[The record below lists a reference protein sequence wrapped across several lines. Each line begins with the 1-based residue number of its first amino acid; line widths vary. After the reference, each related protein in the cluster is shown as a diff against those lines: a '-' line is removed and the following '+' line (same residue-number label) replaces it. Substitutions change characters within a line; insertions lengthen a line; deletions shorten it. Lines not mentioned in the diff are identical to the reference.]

1 MLTAGTLGVTA
12 GVMVLVGCLVAA
24 APEPEATVEF
34 LSEPHDGLES
44 GADEGP
50 EAGARTG
57 VSEPDWLSLQSAAA
71 EPLLEDAGEEVGLR
85 GVGGGGLD
93 GLGGRT
99 GLSPVEDTDGDP
111 VLFTDLRPLGE
122 DLCSMLST
130 AGELSRLCLME

>member
-1 MLTAGTLGVTA
+1 M
-12 GVMVLVGCLVAA
+12 
-24 APEPEATVEF
+24 
-34 LSEPHDGLES
+34 
-44 GADEGP
+44 
-50 EAGARTG
+50 
-57 VSEPDWLSLQSAAA
+57 
-71 EPLLEDAGEEVGLR
+71 GLR

-130 AGELSRLCLME
+130 AGELSRLCLWRRVGGY